1 MRNLNDAIDTI
12 AETYV
17 NECLAEDAEIDVQG
31 RNNLN
36 VVQIERLMALATQDD
51 EIRALILSEIKERMT
66 DKISELKMES
76 FGETYH
82 KLDCG
87 FYPALGGAA

>member
-1 MRNLNDAIDTI
+1 MRNLSDAIDEI
-12 AETYV
+12 AEAYV
-17 NECLAEDAEIDVQG
+17 TECLAEHAEIDVQG

-36 VVQIERLMALATQDD
+36 VVQIERLIALATQDD

-66 DKISELKMES
+66 DTISELKMES
-76 FGETYH
+76 FGERFE